1 MLKRKFGV
9 SKLGSLQNVITT
21 ASGVKVT
28 SSNNNVY
35 DLNDDH
41 STKTWPTRD
50 FFTMLQLRKDQF
62 DRSNALKHTSGAT
75 IDTHAMSWPH
85 LTTELNQQ

>member
-1 MLKRKFGV
+1 MLQRKFGV
-9 SKLGSLQNVITT
+9 SKLGYLDNVITT
-21 ASGVKVT
+21 ARGLKVT
-28 SSNNNVY
+28 TSNNNVY

-41 STKTWPTRD
+41 STKTWPKVD

-75 IDTHAMSWPH
+75 VDTHAMNWPN
-85 LTTELNQQ
+85 LITELNQQ